1 MTEAPGVT
9 GPGERPRAPAVGLP
23 GRIDVRRAFDVYVW
37 GRSRTLG
44 PDEKAESVGGAH
56 GTRPAVPREGTSA
69 LPSSGT
75 RKRIA
80 VPDELRFERSAG
92 VWRLRGSEGPAGS
105 RAD

>member
-1 MTEAPGVT
+1 M
-9 GPGERPRAPAVGLP
+9 
-23 GRIDVRRAFDVYVW
+23 RRAFDVYVW

-44 PDEKAESVGGAH
+44 PDEKAEAVGGAR
-56 GTRPAVPREGTSA
+56 GKRPAVPQEGTAA

-92 VWRLRGSEGPAGS
+92 VWRLRGAEDPAGS
-105 RAD
+105 RPD